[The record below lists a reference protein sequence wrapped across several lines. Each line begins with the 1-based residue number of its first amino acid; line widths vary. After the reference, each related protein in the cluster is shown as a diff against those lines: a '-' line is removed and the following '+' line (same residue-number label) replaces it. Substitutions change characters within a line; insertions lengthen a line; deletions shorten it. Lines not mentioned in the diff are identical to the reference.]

1 MLSPRYWTFL
11 VIVLAAIGY
20 SMLKP
25 KSEPE
30 NTAPEEPNGSSSAA
44 SASQPGCDDAA
55 PWNCRDSDDNS
66 LIVSP
71 ADHYQYQYTTL
82 ENGLQVLLVSTP
94 EADKAAAAMTVGV
107 GSGDDP
113 DDRQGLAHF
122 LEHMLFL
129 GTEPY
134 PDAGEYQAFISR
146 HGGSHNA
153 FTAHQQTTY
162 FFSIDNDAMAGAL
175 DRFAPFFISPT
186 FDPAYVDREKN
197 AVNAEYTAKI
207 KDDFRR
213 INSAEK
219 QAYNPD
225 HPYAHFSVGNLDTLA
240 DRPDS
245 KIRDELLSFYQQHY
259 SADRMTLVLAGNYPL
274 EQLQQWANSHFS
286 AVPKR
291 DVQIADSRP
300 PLFLPGQLPMDMNI
314 EPVKEIRRL
323 QFTFPMPET
332 LSLYQHKP
340 LQLLASLIGHE
351 GEGSILALLKEKGW
365 AEGLS
370 AGRSLGTR
378 YESNLV
384 IQIALTKAG
393 LLHVDNI
400 TQILET
406 YFDRIKQTPFPQY
419 LMQEQ
424 QQLNEMAF
432 RFMEHG
438 SLSDYAVRLSSNMQ
452 VYPAAQIIHGDYLA
466 LPADAATLKPY
477 LDALNM
483 NNVLRTLIAPN
494 ITTEM
499 ADPWYNTP
507 MRIRPMEYSTADLHT
522 EGLERLQLPAPNPFI
537 PQQFDL
543 NDEPEQATPAK
554 LIDEAGQVLWYYP
567 EKQFKQP
574 KSRVNIEMRNQ
585 RMADAR
591 TMATAQLY
599 VRAVNE
605 ALNTYSYPATL
616 AGLGYR
622 LSATTEG
629 LQLVLSGYQDKLPEL
644 LDRVVDTM
652 QQVSLTDDQ
661 FQRYQAS
668 LKRRLENALKAKPYE
683 RGIAELKRWIHTPSF
698 NEADLLEAVGMVS
711 RADVEAFAIMLK
723 GDTANRIFIHGSMSA
738 DAAKQLSAQLNTAY
752 PGNAD
757 AMPANDIIRAPA
769 GKYAKDLNM
778 DHADKAMVLYLQ
790 GQDTSDHNRARIA
803 LLGQMISSPY
813 YQYMRTEQQLGYIVF
828 GTVFPQRTVPGL
840 LFIVQS
846 PDAQPTQLLEHS
858 EIFWQQYQQTLA
870 DMSAEEF
877 ATFQEGLVSKLLEPA
892 RNMSEKAERF
902 WRDIGVGRDSFDTNE
917 SIAAE
922 VRKVTLEEVQQLFQ
936 RMVLDAEV
944 PWLMFTQGEAVSDW
958 KPLDDVIRSQQPQFD
973 VPL

>member
-1 MLSPRYWTFL
+1 MFSPRYWTFI

-25 KSEPE
+25 EPE
-30 NTAPEEPNGSSSAA
+30 SASSPSAA
-44 SASQPGCDDAA
+44 ADTGCSDAA
-55 PWNCRDSDDNS
+55 PWNCRDTDDNS

-71 ADHYQYQYTTL
+71 ADDYQYQYTQL
-82 ENGLQVLLVSTP
+82 ANGLKVLLVSTP
-94 EADKAAAAMTVGV
+94 NTDKAAAAMTVQI

-113 DDRQGLAHF
+113 ADRQGLAHF

-134 PDAGEYQAFISR
+134 PEAGEYQAFISR

-186 FDPAYVDREKN
+186 FDAAYVDREKN

-213 INSAEK
+213 IFSAEK

-225 HPYAHFSVGNLDTLA
+225 HPYAKFSVGNLDTLS

-245 KIRDELLSFYQQHY
+245 KIRDELINFYQQHY

-274 EQLQQWANSHFS
+274 EQLQQWATSHFD

-291 DVQIADSRP
+291 DVETATSRP

-332 LSLYQHKP
+332 QSLYEHKP

-351 GEGSILALLKEKGW
+351 GEGSILAFLKEKGW
-365 AEGLS
+365 AEALS
-370 AGRSLGTR
+370 AGRSLGTQF
-378 YESNLV
+378 ESNLV
-384 IQIALTKAG
+384 IQIELTKMG
-393 LLHVDNI
+393 LLNVDNI
-400 TQILET
+400 THVLET
-406 YFDRIKQTPFPQY
+406 YFGLLKQKPFPAY
-419 LMQEQ
+419 LMAEQ

-438 SLSDYAVRLSSNMQ
+438 SLSNYAVRLSSNMQ
-452 VYPAAQIIHGDYLA
+452 LYPPAQIIHGDYLA
-466 LPADAATLKPY
+466 TPSSQQEMQPF
-477 LDALNM
+477 LDGLSM
-483 NNVLRTLIAPN
+483 DNVLRTLIAPN

-499 ADPWYNTP
+499 EDPWYSTP
-507 MRIRPMEYSTADLHT
+507 MRIRPMNYIASDTHV
-522 EGLERLQLPAPNPFI
+522 EGLEQLQLPAPNPFI
-537 PQQFDL
+537 PQHFEL
-543 NDEPEQATPAK
+543 NQEPTQSTPKK
-554 LIDEAGQVLWYYP
+554 LIDSDELVLWYYP
-567 EKQFKQP
+567 EQEFKQP
-574 KSRVNIEMRNQ
+574 KSRITIELQ
-585 RMADAR
+585 HPDMAQAQ

-629 LQLVLSGYQDKLPEL
+629 MQLILSGYQDKLPEL
-644 LDRVVDTM
+644 LNRIVAAM
-652 QQVSLTDDQ
+652 QQVALSDDE
-661 FQRYQAS
+661 FNRYKAS
-668 LKRRLENALKAKPYE
+668 LQRRLENALKAKPYE
-683 RGIAELKRWIHTPSF
+683 RGLSELKRWFHTPSF
-698 NEADLLEAVGMVS
+698 SDADLLAALDGVTRDS
-711 RADVEAFAIMLK
+711 VENFAATLK
-723 GDTANRIFIHGSMSA
+723 GNTANRIYAHGSMSA
-738 DAAKQLSAQLNTAY
+738 EAARNFAEQLNEAY

-757 AMPANDIIRAPA
+757 EKAGTDIVKLPQ
-769 GKYAKDLNM
+769 GKFVSDLAL
-778 DHADKAMVLYLQ
+778 DHEDKTMVLYLQ
-790 GQDTSDHNRARIA
+790 GQDTSDHNRARFA

-828 GTVFPQRTVPGL
+828 GTVFPQRAVPGL

-846 PDAQPTQLLEHS
+846 PDSQPAKILEHS
-858 EIFWQQYQQTLA
+858 EIFWNNYQQTLA

-877 ATFQEGLVSKLLEPA
+877 ASFQEGLVSKLLEPS

-902 WRDIGVGRDSFDTNE
+902 WRDISIGRDNFDTNE
-917 SIAAE
+917 AIAAE
-922 VRKVTLEEVQQLFQ
+922 VRKVTLEEIQQLYQ
-936 RMVLDAEV
+936 RLIIKAEV
-944 PWLMFTQGEAVSDW
+944 PRLMFTQGEPVEGWS
-958 KPLDDVIRSQQPQFD
+958 PLESIIKADQPTFD
-973 VPL
+973 VAH